1 MVTSII
7 TISSIITTASPIAAL
22 LVETTLEVPSLVG
35 AGVES
40 THITPATPT

>member
-1 MVTSII
+1 MVASII

-22 LVETTLEVPSLVG
+22 LVDTTLEVPLVG